1 MDVSQED
8 VDSSYK
14 AFLQSFLEKYPAD
27 FGADDPLPLRLITFY
42 LSADEVEGELL
53 DWILQW
59 LEKCAAPWLLA
70 AALARHTVDEFLSQD
85 LAQYHRQA
93 EEEQEE
99 QQQPQLEAE
108 RLAKAAFNRIRG
120 LCNDWSRD
128 GLPTLQPCRK
138 SLPESSLC
146 SIKNTRRRM
155 EDRHLR
161 VPDLNFLFNLKDQEE
176 QCLYG
181 VFDGHGGIDAAN
193 YTAAHLYVNIVRHP
207 SFHDDVETALR
218 ESNLATDAKFCEKAK
233 QEGLRSGST
242 AVIVLIRDS
251 TLYVSWCGDS
261 SAMVIRKERCLEI
274 MEAHKPEREDER
286 KRIED
291 LGGCVVHYGT
301 WRVNGNLSVSRAIGD
316 ASEKPYISGE
326 ADVTKVP
333 LDGSEEYLIVGC
345 DGFWE
350 HISHGQITDT
360 IQASITK
367 NEGSRQQVAKDLV
380 AMAKDNGS
388 SDNITVIAVSLG
400 GQHNQVDNN
409 VGEGDAPKTKDD
421 DSNPN
426 GADKD
431 NSESGSDTP
440 NSSSSDATGS
450 NFTTSVSGGHPP
462 GTYSANYSGSC
473 FSGRFLPQSHLR
485 AKRPLHKTSSLPLS
499 LGERPLHKTTSL
511 PLSGGASN
519 VSKVD
524 REVVSYLNVLE
535 GNQIRLVGKP
545 HGERTVM
552 KSQVSPVSLSPVLT
566 EGSVSHQLPLTVRL
580 SPSFQRKQQ
589 VNQTSLIP
597 AKRASSSPLML
608 PPVPQAPH
616 PSLIMED
623 RLDVPRASL
632 SFPPPKVDTN
642 FKGKFVDF
650 FLRRRNRVKP
660 LPSV

>member
-1 MDVSQED
+1 MEVSQED

-14 AFLQSFLEKYPAD
+14 AFLQSFAEKYPAD
-27 FGADDPLPLRLITFY
+27 FSADDPLPLRLITFY
-42 LSADEVEGELL
+42 LAPDEVEGELL

-59 LEKCAAPWLLA
+59 LDKCAAPWLLA

-85 LAQYHRQA
+85 LTQYYKQP

-99 QQQPQLEAE
+99 DQQQPQLEAE
-108 RLAKAAFNRIRG
+108 RLARAAFNRIRG
-120 LCNDWSRD
+120 LCNEWSSD
-128 GLPTLQPCRK
+128 GLPSLQPCRK

-207 SFHDDVETALR
+207 NFHDDVETALR
-218 ESNLATDAKFCEKAK
+218 ESNLAIDAKFCEKAK
-233 QEGLRSGST
+233 REGLRSGST
-242 AVIVLIRDS
+242 AVIALIRGS

-261 SAMVIRKERCLEI
+261 SAMVIRKESCLEI
-274 MEAHKPEREDER
+274 MDAHKPEREDER

-350 HISHGQITDT
+350 HISQGQITDT
-360 IQASITK
+360 IQVSITK
-367 NEGSRQQVAKDLV
+367 NEGSRHQVAKDLV

-388 SDNITVIAVSLG
+388 SDNITVIVVSLEG
-400 GQHNQVDNN
+400 KHNQVDNN
-409 VGEGDAPKTKDD
+409 VGEGDAPKAKD
-421 DSNPN
+421 DSNPGGN
-426 GADKD
+426 ED
-431 NSESGSDTP
+431 NSEGGSDTP

-450 NFTTSVSGGHPP
+450 TFTSASGGPP
-462 GTYSANYSGSC
+462 LGTYSANYSGSC
-473 FSGRFLPQSHLR
+473 YSGRFLPQSHLR
-485 AKRPLHKTSSLPLS
+485 AKRPLHKTSSLPS
-499 LGERPLHKTTSL
+499 SVGERPLHKTTSL
-511 PLSGGASN
+511 PLSGGPSN
-519 VSKVD
+519 VGKVV
-524 REVVSYLNVLE
+524 REKEVVTYLNVLE
-535 GNQIRLVGKP
+535 GNQIRLVGKTQ
-545 HGERTVM
+545 GERSGR
-552 KSQVSPVSLSPVLT
+552 KSQVSPLSLSPILT
-566 EGSVSHQLPLTVRL
+566 EGAVSHQLPHTVRL

-589 VNQTSLIP
+589 ANQTSLIP
-597 AKRASSSPLML
+597 VKRASNSPLTL
-608 PPVPQAPH
+608 PPVLQPTH
-616 PSLIMED
+616 PPLIMED
-623 RLDVPRASL
+623 WVDVPRASL

-642 FKGKFVDF
+642 FKEKFMDF

>member
-8 VDSSYK
+8 ADSSYK
-14 AFLQSFLEKYPAD
+14 GFLQSFLEKYPTD
-27 FGADDPLPLRLITFY
+27 FGADDTLPLRLITFY
-42 LSADEVEGELL
+42 LAPDEVEGELL

-59 LEKCAAPWLLA
+59 LDKCAAPWLLA
-70 AALARHTVDEFLSQD
+70 AALARRTVDEFLSSD
-85 LAQYHRQA
+85 LTQYHKQP
-93 EEEQEE
+93 EEDQEE
-99 QQQPQLEAE
+99 QQEPQLEAE

-120 LCNDWSRD
+120 LCNEWISD

-161 VPDLNFLFNLKDQEE
+161 VPDLNFLFNIKDQEE

-233 QEGLRSGST
+233 REGLRSGST
-242 AVIVLIRDS
+242 AVVVLIRGS

-261 SAMVIRKERCLEI
+261 SAMVIRKERCVEI

-333 LDGSEEYLIVGC
+333 LDGSEEYVIVGC

-350 HISHGQITDT
+350 HVSHGQVTDA

-367 NEGSRQQVAKDLV
+367 NEGGRQQVAKDLV
-380 AMAKDNGS
+380 ALAKDNGS
-388 SDNITVIAVSLG
+388 SDNITVIVVSLG
-400 GQHNQVDNN
+400 DQHDQVDNN
-409 VGEGDAPKTKDD
+409 VGQGDAAKTKDNA
-421 DSNPN
+421 NP
-426 GADKD
+426 GADEN
-431 NSESGSDTP
+431 NSEGGSDTP

-450 NFTTSVSGGHPP
+450 NFTVVQGGPP
-462 GTYSANYSGSC
+462 SGTYSANYSGSC
-473 FSGRFLPQSHLR
+473 FSGRFFPQSHLR
-485 AKRPLHKTSSLPLS
+485 VKKPLKKTSSLPLCSGKRPLHKTSSLPLS
-499 LGERPLHKTTSL
+499 
-511 PLSGGASN
+511 GG
-519 VSKVD
+519 VSKVRKLVGE
-524 REVVSYLNVLE
+524 REVVTYLNVLE
-535 GNQIRLVGKP
+535 GKEIQLVGKP
-545 HGERTVM
+545 SGERSVK
-552 KSQVSPVSLSPVLT
+552 KSQVSPLSLSPVLA
-566 EGSVSHQLPLTVRL
+566 EGSVSHQFPHTVRL

-589 VNQTSLIP
+589 ANQASLVP
-597 AKRASSSPLML
+597 VKRSSSSPLTL
-608 PPVPQAPH
+608 PPVLQPTH
-616 PSLIMED
+616 PPLIMED
-623 RLDVPRASL
+623 RLDIPRASL
-632 SFPPPKVDTN
+632 SFPPPKVDMD
-642 FKGKFVDF
+642 FKGKFMDF
-650 FLRRRNRVKP
+650 FLRRKNRVKP